1 MHYKYNLLLLCLDC
15 SEIKIHKMQ
24 TRPIDQD
31 IKRAVRT
38 KKMIRALWTI
48 NFCGVALVMLIGVM
62 IYHGYIGYMP
72 PVEGLL
78 NPEDRFAS
86 RLFTSDG
93 VEMGRFYQSRNNRV
107 YADYSEISPNVINA
121 LIATEDERFMQH
133 SGIDIMALSRV
144 LFKTI
149 LLRQKN
155 AGGGSTITQQL
166 AKQLYSPESDGLMD
180 RFIQK
185 PVEWAIAVK
194 LERYYTKEEI
204 IKMYLNQFDFLN
216 NAVGIK
222 TAAHVYFNTTPDSLK
237 IEQAAMLVGMAKNPS
252 LYNPVR
258 ADRKDA
264 AVGRRNVVLQQML
277 KADLI
282 TEAECD
288 SLCALPLDV
297 KFTKV
302 DHKDGIAPYFREAV
316 RLMMQAKEPR
326 RGDYPDW
333 DQQRFVDDSIQWA
346 TNPLY
351 GWVEKNPKPDGTK
364 YNIYTDGLRIY
375 TSIDSRMQKYA
386 EEAVIDHLKNTLQ
399 PQFDREK
406 GSRGPYTTNSAE
418 LGQLTPRK
426 LIDRAIR
433 QSERYRVLKNAGMSD
448 AEIMEEFDKPV
459 DMTVFSYDGGQVQKT
474 MSPRDSV
481 VYQKM
486 FLRAGFM
493 SMDPLTGQVKAYV
506 GGPNFHFFQYD
517 MAGVGRRQ
525 IGSTVKPFLYT
536 YAFEEGFTPC
546 DMFLNA
552 QPSITLPTGEVW
564 APRNTGHARIGEMV
578 DLYWALTNSNNWIS
592 ARLMSELSPSTLAR
606 TMHTFGITNHLDPV
620 VSLCLGPCDVSV
632 REMVTAYTAFSN
644 KGLRVDPIYV
654 TKITDNNGNVISEF
668 TPQYTEVMSQEAYF
682 KMVNILQNVIN
693 SGTGSRLRR
702 APYNITAVMG
712 GKTGTTNYNADGWF
726 MGFTPNLVSGV
737 WVGGDERYIHF
748 NRMAQGQG
756 AAMALPIYGL
766 YMKKVYADKSLPYS
780 QTLQF
785 PEPPAGFSPC
795 YKESYGDAPAAET
808 PVEAIDNAFE

>member
-1 MHYKYNLLLLCLDC
+1 
-15 SEIKIHKMQ
+15 MQ

-31 IKRAVRT
+31 IKRAART

-386 EEAVIDHLKNTLQ
+386 EEAVIDPLKNTLQ
-399 PQFDREK
+399 PQFEREK

-564 APRNTGHARIGEMV
+564 APRNTGHTRIGEMV

-654 TKITDNNGNVISEF
+654 TKIIDNNGNVISEF

>member
-1 MHYKYNLLLLCLDC
+1 
-15 SEIKIHKMQ
+15 
-24 TRPIDQD
+24 
-31 IKRAVRT
+31 
-38 KKMIRALWTI
+38 
-48 NFCGVALVMLIGVM
+48 
-62 IYHGYIGYMP
+62 MP

-620 VSLCLGPCDVSV
+620 ASLCLGPCDVSV

>member
-1 MHYKYNLLLLCLDC
+1 
-15 SEIKIHKMQ
+15 
-24 TRPIDQD
+24 
-31 IKRAVRT
+31 
-38 KKMIRALWTI
+38 
-48 NFCGVALVMLIGVM
+48 MLIGVM

-433 QSERYRVLKNAGMSD
+433 QSESYRVLKNAGMSD

>member
-1 MHYKYNLLLLCLDC
+1 
-15 SEIKIHKMQ
+15 
-24 TRPIDQD
+24 
-31 IKRAVRT
+31 
-38 KKMIRALWTI
+38 
-48 NFCGVALVMLIGVM
+48 MLIGVM

-399 PQFDREK
+399 PQFEREK

-795 YKESYGDAPAAET
+795 YKESYGDAPAAEA

>member
-1 MHYKYNLLLLCLDC
+1 
-15 SEIKIHKMQ
+15 
-24 TRPIDQD
+24 
-31 IKRAVRT
+31 
-38 KKMIRALWTI
+38 
-48 NFCGVALVMLIGVM
+48 
-62 IYHGYIGYMP
+62 
-72 PVEGLL
+72 
-78 NPEDRFAS
+78 
-86 RLFTSDG
+86 
-93 VEMGRFYQSRNNRV
+93 
-107 YADYSEISPNVINA
+107 
-121 LIATEDERFMQH
+121 
-133 SGIDIMALSRV
+133 
-144 LFKTI
+144 
-149 LLRQKN
+149 
-155 AGGGSTITQQL
+155 
-166 AKQLYSPESDGLMD
+166 
-180 RFIQK
+180 
-185 PVEWAIAVK
+185 
-194 LERYYTKEEI
+194 
-204 IKMYLNQFDFLN
+204 
-216 NAVGIK
+216 
-222 TAAHVYFNTTPDSLK
+222 
-237 IEQAAMLVGMAKNPS
+237 
-252 LYNPVR
+252 
-258 ADRKDA
+258 
-264 AVGRRNVVLQQML
+264 
-277 KADLI
+277 
-282 TEAECD
+282 
-288 SLCALPLDV
+288 
-297 KFTKV
+297 
-302 DHKDGIAPYFREAV
+302 
-316 RLMMQAKEPR
+316 
-326 RGDYPDW
+326 
-333 DQQRFVDDSIQWA
+333 
-346 TNPLY
+346 
-351 GWVEKNPKPDGTK
+351 
-364 YNIYTDGLRIY
+364 
-375 TSIDSRMQKYA
+375 MQKYA

-785 PEPPAGFSPC
+785 PEPPVGFSPC

>member
-1 MHYKYNLLLLCLDC
+1 
-15 SEIKIHKMQ
+15 MQ

-31 IKRAVRT
+31 IKRAART

-288 SLCALPLDV
+288 SLCALPLEV

-433 QSERYRVLKNAGMSD
+433 QSERYRVLKNSGMSD

-606 TMHTFGITNHLDPV
+606 TMHTFGITNHLDHV

>member
-1 MHYKYNLLLLCLDC
+1 
-15 SEIKIHKMQ
+15 MQ

-31 IKRAVRT
+31 IKRAART

-78 NPEDRFAS
+78 NPEGRFAS

>member
-1 MHYKYNLLLLCLDC
+1 
-15 SEIKIHKMQ
+15 
-24 TRPIDQD
+24 
-31 IKRAVRT
+31 
-38 KKMIRALWTI
+38 
-48 NFCGVALVMLIGVM
+48 MLIGVM

-252 LYNPVR
+252 LYNPAR

-288 SLCALPLDV
+288 SLCALPLEV

-433 QSERYRVLKNAGMSD
+433 QSERYRVLKNAGMGD

>member
-1 MHYKYNLLLLCLDC
+1 
-15 SEIKIHKMQ
+15 
-24 TRPIDQD
+24 
-31 IKRAVRT
+31 
-38 KKMIRALWTI
+38 
-48 NFCGVALVMLIGVM
+48 MLIGVM

-288 SLCALPLDV
+288 SLCALPLEV

-552 QPSITLPTGEVW
+552 QPSIMLPTGEVW

>member
-1 MHYKYNLLLLCLDC
+1 
-15 SEIKIHKMQ
+15 MQ

-31 IKRAVRT
+31 IKCAART

-632 REMVTAYTAFSN
+632 REMVIAYTAFSN

-785 PEPPAGFSPC
+785 PEPPVGFSPC

>member
-1 MHYKYNLLLLCLDC
+1 
-15 SEIKIHKMQ
+15 
-24 TRPIDQD
+24 
-31 IKRAVRT
+31 
-38 KKMIRALWTI
+38 
-48 NFCGVALVMLIGVM
+48 MLIGVM

-346 TNPLY
+346 TDPLY

>member
-1 MHYKYNLLLLCLDC
+1 
-15 SEIKIHKMQ
+15 
-24 TRPIDQD
+24 
-31 IKRAVRT
+31 
-38 KKMIRALWTI
+38 
-48 NFCGVALVMLIGVM
+48 MLIGVM

-399 PQFDREK
+399 PQFEREK

-785 PEPPAGFSPC
+785 PEPPVGFSPC

>member
-1 MHYKYNLLLLCLDC
+1 
-15 SEIKIHKMQ
+15 
-24 TRPIDQD
+24 
-31 IKRAVRT
+31 
-38 KKMIRALWTI
+38 
-48 NFCGVALVMLIGVM
+48 MLIGVM

-288 SLCALPLDV
+288 SLCALPLEV

-668 TPQYTEVMSQEAYF
+668 TPQYTEVMSQGAYF

>member
-1 MHYKYNLLLLCLDC
+1 
-15 SEIKIHKMQ
+15 
-24 TRPIDQD
+24 
-31 IKRAVRT
+31 
-38 KKMIRALWTI
+38 
-48 NFCGVALVMLIGVM
+48 MLIGVM

-288 SLCALPLDV
+288 SLCALPLEV

-326 RGDYPDW
+326 SGDYPDW

-795 YKESYGDAPAAET
+795 YKESYGDAPVAET

>member
-1 MHYKYNLLLLCLDC
+1 
-15 SEIKIHKMQ
+15 
-24 TRPIDQD
+24 
-31 IKRAVRT
+31 
-38 KKMIRALWTI
+38 
-48 NFCGVALVMLIGVM
+48 MLIGVM

-288 SLCALPLDV
+288 SLCALPLEV

-552 QPSITLPTGEVW
+552 QPSIMLPTGEVW

-737 WVGGDERYIHF
+737 WIGGDERYIHF

>member
-1 MHYKYNLLLLCLDC
+1 
-15 SEIKIHKMQ
+15 MQ

-31 IKRAVRT
+31 IKRAART

-288 SLCALPLDV
+288 SLCALPLEV

-364 YNIYTDGLRIY
+364 YNIYTDGLCIY

-386 EEAVIDHLKNTLQ
+386 EEAVIDHLKKTLQ

>member
-1 MHYKYNLLLLCLDC
+1 
-15 SEIKIHKMQ
+15 
-24 TRPIDQD
+24 
-31 IKRAVRT
+31 
-38 KKMIRALWTI
+38 
-48 NFCGVALVMLIGVM
+48 
-62 IYHGYIGYMP
+62 MP

-406 GSRGPYTTNSAE
+406 GGRGPYTTNSAE

>member
-1 MHYKYNLLLLCLDC
+1 MFGLLRN
-15 SEIKIHKMQ
+15 KIHKMQ

-31 IKRAVRT
+31 IKRAART

-288 SLCALPLDV
+288 SLCALPLEV

-406 GSRGPYTTNSAE
+406 GGRGPYTTNSAE

-795 YKESYGDAPAAET
+795 YKESYGDAPAVET

>member
-1 MHYKYNLLLLCLDC
+1 
-15 SEIKIHKMQ
+15 
-24 TRPIDQD
+24 
-31 IKRAVRT
+31 
-38 KKMIRALWTI
+38 
-48 NFCGVALVMLIGVM
+48 
-62 IYHGYIGYMP
+62 MP

-252 LYNPVR
+252 LYNPAR

-288 SLCALPLDV
+288 SLCALPLEV

-795 YKESYGDAPAAET
+795 YKESYGDAPAAEP

>member
-1 MHYKYNLLLLCLDC
+1 
-15 SEIKIHKMQ
+15 
-24 TRPIDQD
+24 
-31 IKRAVRT
+31 
-38 KKMIRALWTI
+38 
-48 NFCGVALVMLIGVM
+48 
-62 IYHGYIGYMP
+62 MP

-326 RGDYPDW
+326 RGDYTDW

>member
-1 MHYKYNLLLLCLDC
+1 MFGLLRN
-15 SEIKIHKMQ
+15 KIHKMQ

-31 IKRAVRT
+31 IKRAART

-297 KFTKV
+297 KFSKV

-399 PQFDREK
+399 PQFEREK

>member
-1 MHYKYNLLLLCLDC
+1 
-15 SEIKIHKMQ
+15 
-24 TRPIDQD
+24 
-31 IKRAVRT
+31 
-38 KKMIRALWTI
+38 
-48 NFCGVALVMLIGVM
+48 
-62 IYHGYIGYMP
+62 MP

-459 DMTVFSYDGGQVQKT
+459 DMTVFSYDGGQEQKT

>member
-1 MHYKYNLLLLCLDC
+1 
-15 SEIKIHKMQ
+15 
-24 TRPIDQD
+24 
-31 IKRAVRT
+31 
-38 KKMIRALWTI
+38 
-48 NFCGVALVMLIGVM
+48 M

-252 LYNPVR
+252 LYNPAR

-288 SLCALPLDV
+288 SLCALPLEV

>member
-1 MHYKYNLLLLCLDC
+1 
-15 SEIKIHKMQ
+15 MQ

-31 IKRAVRT
+31 IKRAART

-288 SLCALPLDV
+288 SLCALPLEV

-406 GSRGPYTTNSAE
+406 GNRGPYTTNSAE

>member
-1 MHYKYNLLLLCLDC
+1 
-15 SEIKIHKMQ
+15 MQ

-31 IKRAVRT
+31 IKRAART

-288 SLCALPLDV
+288 SLCTLPLEV

-552 QPSITLPTGEVW
+552 QPSIMLPTGEVW

>member
-1 MHYKYNLLLLCLDC
+1 
-15 SEIKIHKMQ
+15 
-24 TRPIDQD
+24 
-31 IKRAVRT
+31 
-38 KKMIRALWTI
+38 
-48 NFCGVALVMLIGVM
+48 MLIGVM

-264 AVGRRNVVLQQML
+264 ALGRRNVVLQQML

-288 SLCALPLDV
+288 SLCALPLEV

-766 YMKKVYADKSLPYS
+766 YMKNVYADKSLPYS

-795 YKESYGDAPAAET
+795 YKESYGDAPVAET

>member
-1 MHYKYNLLLLCLDC
+1 
-15 SEIKIHKMQ
+15 MQ

-31 IKRAVRT
+31 IKRAART

-277 KADLI
+277 KADLV

-288 SLCALPLDV
+288 SLCALPLEV

-386 EEAVIDHLKNTLQ
+386 EEAVIDYLKNTLQ

>member
-1 MHYKYNLLLLCLDC
+1 
-15 SEIKIHKMQ
+15 MQ

-31 IKRAVRT
+31 IKRAART

-386 EEAVIDHLKNTLQ
+386 EDAVIDHLKNTLQ

>member
-1 MHYKYNLLLLCLDC
+1 MFGLLRN
-15 SEIKIHKMQ
+15 KIHKMQ

-31 IKRAVRT
+31 IKRAART

-86 RLFTSDG
+86 RLFTSDD

-180 RFIQK
+180 RFLQK

-252 LYNPVR
+252 LYNPAR

-288 SLCALPLDV
+288 SLCALPLEV

>member
-1 MHYKYNLLLLCLDC
+1 
-15 SEIKIHKMQ
+15 
-24 TRPIDQD
+24 
-31 IKRAVRT
+31 
-38 KKMIRALWTI
+38 
-48 NFCGVALVMLIGVM
+48 
-62 IYHGYIGYMP
+62 MP

-78 NPEDRFAS
+78 NPEGRFAS

-258 ADRKDA
+258 ADRKDV

-288 SLCALPLDV
+288 SLCALPLEV

-592 ARLMSELSPSTLAR
+592 ARLMSELLPSTLAR

>member
-1 MHYKYNLLLLCLDC
+1 
-15 SEIKIHKMQ
+15 MQ

-31 IKRAVRT
+31 IKRAART
-38 KKMIRALWTI
+38 KKMIRTLWTI

-399 PQFDREK
+399 PQFEREK

-795 YKESYGDAPAAET
+795 YKESYGDAPAAEA

>member
-1 MHYKYNLLLLCLDC
+1 MFGLLRN
-15 SEIKIHKMQ
+15 KIHKMQ
-24 TRPIDQD
+24 TRPIEQD
-31 IKRAVRT
+31 IKRAART

-333 DQQRFVDDSIQWA
+333 DQQRFIDDSIQWA

>member
-1 MHYKYNLLLLCLDC
+1 
-15 SEIKIHKMQ
+15 MQ

-31 IKRAVRT
+31 IKRAART

-252 LYNPVR
+252 LYNPAR

-288 SLCALPLDV
+288 SLCALPLEV

-406 GSRGPYTTNSAE
+406 GGRGPYTTNSAE

>member
-1 MHYKYNLLLLCLDC
+1 
-15 SEIKIHKMQ
+15 
-24 TRPIDQD
+24 
-31 IKRAVRT
+31 
-38 KKMIRALWTI
+38 
-48 NFCGVALVMLIGVM
+48 
-62 IYHGYIGYMP
+62 MP

-194 LERYYTKEEI
+194 LERNYTKEEI

-282 TEAECD
+282 TEVECD

>member
-1 MHYKYNLLLLCLDC
+1 
-15 SEIKIHKMQ
+15 
-24 TRPIDQD
+24 
-31 IKRAVRT
+31 
-38 KKMIRALWTI
+38 
-48 NFCGVALVMLIGVM
+48 
-62 IYHGYIGYMP
+62 MP

-592 ARLMSELSPSTLAR
+592 ARLMSELSPSTLVR

>member
-1 MHYKYNLLLLCLDC
+1 
-15 SEIKIHKMQ
+15 MQ

-31 IKRAVRT
+31 IKRAART

-288 SLCALPLDV
+288 SLCALPLEV

-351 GWVEKNPKPDGTK
+351 GWVEKSPKPDGTK

>member
-1 MHYKYNLLLLCLDC
+1 
-15 SEIKIHKMQ
+15 MQ

-31 IKRAVRT
+31 IKRAART

-48 NFCGVALVMLIGVM
+48 NFCGVALVTLIGVM

-288 SLCALPLDV
+288 SLCALPLEV

-737 WVGGDERYIHF
+737 WIGGDERYIHF

-766 YMKKVYADKSLPYS
+766 YMKKVYSDKSLPYS

>member
-1 MHYKYNLLLLCLDC
+1 
-15 SEIKIHKMQ
+15 MQ

-31 IKRAVRT
+31 IKRAART

-399 PQFDREK
+399 PQFEREK

-795 YKESYGDAPAAET
+795 YKESYGDAPAAEA